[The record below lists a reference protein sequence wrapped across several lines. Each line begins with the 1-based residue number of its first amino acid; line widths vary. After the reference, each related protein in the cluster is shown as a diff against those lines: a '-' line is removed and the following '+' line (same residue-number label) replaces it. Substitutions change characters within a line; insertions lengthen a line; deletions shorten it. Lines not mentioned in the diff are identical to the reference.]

1 MSEAP
6 LRIASTSTLLTNF
19 TTGVSSPLASMPASP
34 VAPSSS
40 PLEISRLPKLSSSS
54 PPRLLPK
61 LSWLECHCSSV
72 RRIWSSSTR
81 IGSTTRLV
89 WNLISSSEWVGLLVP
104 TNSLPPRLN
113 SGSTLCLRSS
123 SSLTRLIAF
132 WLASNVDTS
141 NSGMPNSS
149 AFAAANWAAPTTLFC
164 ANQVG
169 SGCRAAA
176 ALAIA
181 SRAETSSSAPSCT
194 KRRARPVMPT
204 RLAVLTAL
212 IEFLLL
218 PCPD

>member
-19 TTGVSSPLASMPASP
+19 TTGVSSPLASMPESPP
-34 VAPSSS
+34 VAPRSSS
-40 PLEISRLPKLSSSS
+40 PAATSRLPMPSSS
-54 PPRLLPK
+54 PPRASPRA
-61 LSWLECHCSSV
+61 SWLACHCSSV

-132 WLASNVDTS
+132 WLASKVDTS
-141 NSGMPNSS
+141 NSGMPNST
-149 AFAAANWAAPTTLFC
+149 ALAAASCEALTSLFC
-164 ANQVG
+164 ANHVG
-169 SGCRAAA
+169 SGWRAAA
-176 ALAIA
+176 ALAMA
-181 SRAETSSSAPSCT
+181 SRAVASSRAPSCT
-194 KRRARPVMPT
+194 RRRARPVMPT
-204 RLAVLTAL
+204 RLAVVTAF
-212 IEFLLL
+212 I
-218 PCPD
+218 